1 MVLGGGDRRALLRSR
16 RPLLE
21 PHRQAVRQLG
31 SDAGDASA
39 TGNRGRLHRLATM
52 ASSTPAA
59 LERTLRQAR
68 LAQAITV
75 GWMVIEGAV
84 AVSAGLVARSV
95 ALTAFGVDSFIELLT
110 AAVVLR
116 LLFQRSAAEER
127 GSLTD
132 GERSASR
139 FVGWALYLLIAYI
152 VVTATAGAALGIRA
166 AGSSVGIGLSLVSIV
181 IMTILWRWRLTLAD
195 RLGSQRCM
203 ETQPALSCAFTW
215 PLGPW
220 LAWLSTI
227 DSDSGG
233 RIRSPGLL
241 SSGGFAGSK

>member
-1 MVLGGGDRRALLRSR
+1 
-16 RPLLE
+16 
-21 PHRQAVRQLG
+21 
-31 SDAGDASA
+31 
-39 TGNRGRLHRLATM
+39 M
-52 ASSTPAA
+52 ANSTPAA

-84 AVSAGLVARSV
+84 AVGAGLVARSV
-95 ALTAFGVDSFIELLT
+95 ALTAFGVDSFIELFT

-195 RLGSQRCM
+195 RLGS
-203 ETQPALSCAFTW
+203 PALHGDAACSVVCLYMAVGTLVGLALNDRFGFW
-215 PLGPW
+215 WADPLAG
-220 LAWLSTI
+220 LALIWW
-227 DSDSGG
+227 
-233 RIRSPGLL
+233 IRGE
-241 SSGGFAGSK
+241 AKEAIEAAKC